1 MSEKD
6 LIKFLSDE
14 SEKMLFE
21 NFDEKDKFDT
31 EICGWKDINP
41 QTINLQTKDSEAARF
56 RIRTVPSRGSLSRSN
71 SSKSQ
76 LSTLSSGQSGNNSPC
91 RESEKA
97 AKTRKQLATLCSGI
111 GDPPFPTT
119 QIVDIK
125 FHRPPRARKIRK
137 PIKVFKLPNVSQEN
151 DE

>member
-21 NFDEKDKFDT
+21 SFDEKDKFDT

-41 QTINLQTKDSEAARF
+41 QSTSIQSKDPETARF
-56 RIRTVPSRGSLSRSN
+56 RIRTVPSRGTLSRSN

-91 RESEKA
+91 RDGEKSV
-97 AKTRKQLATLCSGI
+97 KTRKQLATLCSGI
-111 GDPPFPTT
+111 GDPPFPSS

-125 FHRPPRARKIRK
+125 FHRPPKARKSRK